1 MTHNARFKKII
12 FVTSL
17 VSVMVFPALL
27 ARGEVRIKTEVDKEE
42 AILGDRI
49 NVDITL
55 TGAKDMDVLFPDE
68 PADTGDFSF
77 IGSQEIE
84 SKRFGPKIHG
94 RTYVFGIY
102 ETGTHVIPPI
112 EVRYR
117 TNPEEEWKM
126 LTSRQIPVEVSS
138 ILKGDETDIRDIKG
152 LGTFRTRR
160 LLIATVAGIILF
172 SGMLILWI
180 FWRGKTGIFGEQ
192 KIAAR
197 PAHEIAYAELEKLR
211 SMELPKQGRIKEY
224 YIRLSDITR
233 RYLENRF
240 SYRAPEMT
248 TEEFL
253 NYLKNVSEIPR
264 EHKDLLKQFLT
275 QCDMVKFAKYDHTP
289 LEVLDSFKLSEKIVD
304 QTKLVEENVSDED
317 KT

>member
-1 MTHNARFKKII
+1 MMFG
-12 FVTSL
+12 
-17 VSVMVFPALL
+17 ALL
-27 ARGEVRIKTEVDKEE
+27 ASGEARIKTEADKEE

-49 NVDITL
+49 NVNITL
-55 TGAKDMDVLFPDE
+55 TGTKGMDVLFPDK

-84 SKRFGPKIHG
+84 SKRFGPKVTG

-112 EVRYR
+112 EARYR
-117 TNPEEEWKM
+117 ANSEEEWKT
-126 LTSRQIPVEVSS
+126 LASRQIPVRVSG
-138 ILKGDETDIRDIKG
+138 ILTGDETDIRDIKA
-152 LGTFRTRR
+152 LETFRTRR
-160 LLIATVAGIILF
+160 LLITTAAGIIVF
-172 SGMLILWI
+172 AGMLCWWI

-192 KIAAR
+192 KMAAP
-197 PAHEIAYAELEKLR
+197 PAHEIAYAELAKLR
-211 SMELPKQGRIKEY
+211 SMELPERGRIKEY

-240 SYRAPEMT
+240 SYRVPEMT

-253 NYLKNVSEIPR
+253 NHLKNVSEIPR

-275 QCDMVKFAKYDHTP
+275 QCDMVKFAKYGPTP
-289 LEVLDSFKLSEKIVD
+289 LEVLDSFKLSERIVD
-304 QTKLVEENVSDED
+304 QTKLIEENVADED